1 MSYVYQ
7 FTFLV
12 SYLTTN
18 VFTNENL
25 NIMVYILYT
34 YLREQYYLV
43 SDSDI
48 LYIKNIKSTN
58 SLRMMKT
65 KWIGY
70 YIKTGKNK
78 ERTLK

>member
-43 SDSDI
+43 SDI
-48 LYIKNIKSTN
+48 LYIKNI
-58 SLRMMKT
+58 
-65 KWIGY
+65 
-70 YIKTGKNK
+70 
-78 ERTLK
+78 